1 MLFIEAFRKIDVS
14 IGIRVK
20 LNMIIQLQFKFYF
33 CYFLL
38 QGISGIKGTT
48 LQVIKDTDI
57 PKVFTVKQQEEY
69 DIKENQFVKIKN
81 GVHMPYSGD
90 IGQIL
95 QIYEDNR

>member
-14 IGIRVK
+14 IGIR
-20 LNMIIQLQFKFYF
+20 
-33 CYFLL
+33 
-38 QGISGIKGTT
+38 GISGIKGTT

-95 QIYEDNR
+95 QIYEDNRCEVEVIERIDEEYQ